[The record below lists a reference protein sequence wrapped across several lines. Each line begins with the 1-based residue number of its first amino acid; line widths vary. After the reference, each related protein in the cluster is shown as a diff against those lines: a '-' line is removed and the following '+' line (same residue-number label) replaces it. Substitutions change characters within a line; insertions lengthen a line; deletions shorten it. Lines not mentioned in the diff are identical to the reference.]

1 MDNIA
6 GKEPILGLV
15 CQRDGE
21 DAAIIPSHFDE
32 LETDNQV
39 LVERDRSLVVH
50 RCSCCEGP
58 EHSQLSSEEFGVGPA
73 VGLRDVAPGV
83 GRKNEGISSLH
94 LVGGGFELR
103 LTILTT

>member
-6 GKEPILGLV
+6 GEEPILGLV

-21 DAAIIPSHFDE
+21 NAAIIPSHFDE

-58 EHSQLSSEEFGVGPA
+58 EHSQLSCEELRVGPA

-83 GRKNEGISSLH
+83 GCKNEGISSLH